1 MSRFDSVL
9 GGGRRPRAR
18 TSTVGRPREDAFED
32 GERLAC
38 GVAGGGSHFLIIC
51 AVKAISGS
59 TLHCVVRDSAFFPA
73 SLCAMWLP
81 LIPRLF
87 PVGWISLCWRLL
99 NTHTSWF

>member
-9 GGGRRPRAR
+9 GGGRRPQAR

-59 TLHCVVRDSAFFPA
+59 TLHCVVRDRQRRCFLSCL
-73 SLCAMWLP
+73 SLCNVAASHSSSVSRWLD
-81 LIPRLF
+81 
-87 PVGWISLCWRLL
+87 
-99 NTHTSWF
+99 